1 MSVQKYRINNI
12 FKLLLIFGIIFS
24 TTNLVWAANDA
35 NNTQGEGSGENQGL
49 TNNGE
54 DSAPD
59 EGSPQQEPEDTN
71 ANSDNRESD
80 RDSDTEQQSKSNDAE
95 NPANQEFL
103 TLKNILLLFAII
115 DLPIFA
121 LLLVLWFLD
130 RKEQKQR
137 FDRLTNNQNIIDR
150 KLKQLDKIT
159 LKLDDSDKFS
169 NQIVKEIE
177 NNKQEIIDSRIKL
190 LAALNKRQPEPLVNS
205 NGHAN
210 ISLTKDF
217 NSLSFNK
224 EQTEYQLDKPSHNS
238 VAVIEQ
244 IPQFV
249 SKYNL
254 DKKSLSN
261 EAIATVAATEVSLN
275 ERRLG
280 KSNLLTLEHTP
291 QKKYWII
298 QEDDYYLVPH
308 AKIKIDEYN
317 KTTLESLFECIN
329 FSSDYIDFH
338 LIEPAKVSPLDSNSE
353 LWQLEKKGK
362 LEFS

>member
-1 MSVQKYRINNI
+1 MSVQKYSINNI
-12 FKLLLIFGIIFS
+12 FKLILIFGIIFS

-35 NNTQGEGSGENQGL
+35 NNTQEKGSGEGSA
-49 TNNGE
+49 
-54 DSAPD
+54 SYK
-59 EGSPQQEPEDTN
+59 GSPQQKTTNPEAVLNDGEDPKP
-71 ANSDNRESD
+71 SQI
-80 RDSDTEQQSKSNDAE
+80 EQQSKSNNTE
-95 NPANQEFL
+95 IPTSQELF

-115 DLPIFA
+115 DLPILA
-121 LLLVLWFLD
+121 LLLTLWFCD

-169 NQIVKEIE
+169 NQIVKEVE
-177 NNKQEIIDSRIKL
+177 NNKQEIVNSRIEL
-190 LAALNKRQPEPLVNS
+190 RTAFENKQSERVVNS
-205 NGHAN
+205 NSSTDIYSTNYH
-210 ISLTKDF
+210 
-217 NSLSFNK
+217 NSSTFTK
-224 EQTEYQLDKPSHNS
+224 EQTEYQFDKPSHNS

-249 SKYNL
+249 DKYNL
-254 DKKSLSN
+254 DKKSLS
-261 EAIATVAATEVSLN
+261 EEVTATVAATEVSLN
-275 ERRLG
+275 KRRLG
-280 KSNLLTLEHTP
+280 KSDILTFEHTT

-329 FSSDYIDFH
+329 FSSDYTDFH
-338 LIEPAKVSPLDSNSE
+338 LIQPAKVSPLNSNSE

>member
-1 MSVQKYRINNI
+1 MSVQKYSINNI

-35 NNTQGEGSGENQGL
+35 NNIQGEGSGENQGL
-49 TNNGE
+49 SNNGE
-54 DSAPD
+54 DPKPS
-59 EGSPQQEPEDTN
+59 QI
-71 ANSDNRESD
+71 
-80 RDSDTEQQSKSNDAE
+80 EQQLEDNITE
-95 NPANQEFL
+95 IPASREFL

-115 DLPIFA
+115 DLPILA
-121 LLLVLWFLD
+121 LLLTLWFCD

-137 FDRLTNNQNIIDR
+137 FDRLANKQNTIDR
-150 KLKQLDKIT
+150 KLKQLETIAS
-159 LKLDDSDKFS
+159 KLENSDKLQ
-169 NQIVKEIE
+169 NKVVKEIE
-177 NNKQEIIDSRIKL
+177 ENKQEIVNSRIEI
-190 LAALNKRQPEPLVNS
+190 LAALNKRQPESSVNS
-205 NGHAN
+205 NGRAD
-210 ISLTKDF
+210 ISLTKL
-217 NSLSFNK
+217 NPPSFNK
-224 EQTEYQLDKPSHNS
+224 EQTEYQLDKHSHNS

-249 SKYNL
+249 DKYNL

-261 EAIATVAATEVSLN
+261 EAIATVAATEASLN
-275 ERRLG
+275 KRRLG
-280 KSNLLTLEHTP
+280 KSDILTLELTT